1 MHFKPENLPVVIVA
15 PGTKMQI
22 QRGLGNMA
30 VGYNEFPPMPKTPNL
45 LEGLPNDSCP
55 CPHWGYMLK
64 GSIHISYD
72 DGEEEL
78 VRAGEV
84 FYYPPGHVGWSD
96 EESAWIEF
104 SPEKEMN
111 MVMDHIGKKMQAM
124 GQ

>member
-1 MHFKPENLPVVIVA
+1 MHFKIEDLPVVMEA

-22 QRGLGNMA
+22 QHGLGNLA
-30 VGYNEFPPMPKTPNL
+30 VAYNEFPPMPKTPSL

-64 GSIHISYD
+64 GSIHIEYD
-72 DGEEEL
+72 DGEEEV

-96 EESAWIEF
+96 EEIAWIEF
-104 SPEKEMN
+104 SPEKELN
-111 MVMDHIGKKMQAM
+111 VVMDHIGQKMQGM